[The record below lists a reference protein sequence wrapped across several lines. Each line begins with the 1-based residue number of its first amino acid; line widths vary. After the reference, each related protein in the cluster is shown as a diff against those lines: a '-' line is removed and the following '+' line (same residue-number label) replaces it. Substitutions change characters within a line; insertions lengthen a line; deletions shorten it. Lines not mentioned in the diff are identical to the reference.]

1 MKKHILLLVS
11 LIVLTVTSSLA
22 QSAMQPATKL
32 PPTLQREG
40 VVNATADELWA
51 LISVLDKV
59 DEYNSEFVQSV
70 EKEGDGYEAY
80 RLVKMVDGN
89 ERGEEVTVFAKSA
102 KRICFRSE
110 DSQYPVEY
118 FIVNYYIE
126 ESGKSKCK
134 LRLESYFKVNKG
146 AAKTK
151 TYKAIAKEL
160 STTLKGIQTYFS
172 KK

>member
-1 MKKHILLLVS
+1 MKRYLILLVA
-11 LIVLTVTSSLA
+11 VFTVNIGAVFA
-22 QSAMQPATKL
+22 QSAMTAATKL

-40 VVNATADELWA
+40 VVNASPDEVWK

-59 DEYNSEFVQSV
+59 DEYNSEFVKSV

-80 RLVKMVDGN
+80 RLVKMTDGT
-89 ERGEEVTVFAKSA
+89 ERGEEITVFSEAA

-126 ESGKSKCK
+126 PLGKNKSKV
-134 LRLESYFKVNKG
+134 RLESYFEVNKG
-146 AAKTK
+146 APKTK
-151 TYKAIAKEL
+151 TYKAVGKEL
-160 STTLKGIQTYFS
+160 SLTLKGIQNYYN
-172 KK
+172 K

>member
-1 MKKHILLLVS
+1 MKRYLILLVA
-11 LIVLTVTSSLA
+11 VFTVNIGAAFA
-22 QSAMQPATKL
+22 QSAMTAATKL

-40 VVNATADELWA
+40 VVNASPDEVWK

-59 DEYNSEFVQSV
+59 DEYNSEFVKSV

-80 RLVKMVDGN
+80 RLVKMTDGT
-89 ERGEEVTVFAKSA
+89 ERGEEITVFSEAA

-126 ESGKSKCK
+126 PLGKNKSKV
-134 LRLESYFKVNKG
+134 RLESYFEVNKG

-151 TYKAIAKEL
+151 TYKAVGKEL
-160 STTLKGIQTYFS
+160 SLTLKGIQNYYN
-172 KK
+172 K

>member
-1 MKKHILLLVS
+1 MKRYLILLVAVFA
-11 LIVLTVTSSLA
+11 ITTGASLA
-22 QSAMQPATKL
+22 QSAMTAATKL

-40 VVNATADELWA
+40 VVNASPDEVWK

-59 DEYNSEFVQSV
+59 DEYNSEFVKSV

-80 RLVKMVDGN
+80 RLVKMTDGT
-89 ERGEEVTVFAKSA
+89 ERGEEITVFSEAA

-126 ESGKSKCK
+126 PLGKNKCK
-134 LRLESYFKVNKG
+134 VRLESYFEVNKG
-146 AAKTK
+146 APKTK
-151 TYKAIAKEL
+151 TYKAVGKEL
-160 STTLKGIQTYFS
+160 SLTLKGIQNYYN
-172 KK
+172 K